1 MDTRRANLR
10 LHATNVASNVNGLRQ
25 SLLYLKFFSLATWP
39 RRRQH
44 RRNPAMKLLMIMI
57 IAVSLSAA
65 HAAKAE
71 KLDFS
76 EMSCAAFLQS
86 DKDTSKLVITWFI
99 GFYTE
104 ANDPQVLDLSTLN
117 DFQIK
122 FTAFCKQEPSFHMST
137 AAEGIFGR

>member
-1 MDTRRANLR
+1 
-10 LHATNVASNVNGLRQ
+10 
-25 SLLYLKFFSLATWP
+25 
-39 RRRQH
+39 
-44 RRNPAMKLLMIMI
+44 MKLLMIMI
-57 IAVSLSAA
+57 IAVSLTAA

-86 DKDTSKLVITWFI
+86 DKDTSKLMITWFI

-117 DFQIK
+117 DFQTK

-137 AAEGIFGR
+137 AAEGIFGDKTH